1 MEIKEPVNTISELE
15 LREIEDQRHT
25 FVSQQGSPRK
35 MPGQKA
41 WDQDRALMCTT
52 VKSGERRGL
61 RKSHLGNGV
70 GRKAEKGIAH
80 KRRGNERR

>member
-1 MEIKEPVNTISELE
+1 
-15 LREIEDQRHT
+15 
-25 FVSQQGSPRK
+25 

-41 WDQDRALMCTT
+41 WDQDRALMCTN
-52 VKSGERRGL
+52 VKSVKRRGL

-80 KRRGNERR
+80 KRRGNER